1 MPRPLEPLRP
11 LRVSQS
17 ASWCAPDGGRH
28 PLSVQ
33 SRFWVTCLRGCRD
46 QVPGLL
52 CLVPSHPLPPTI
64 SRLPP
69 PAPRHHQTLPP
80 FARLPFVF
88 QRRCPGDPG
97 PVQRDGVPPTRPR
110 FLVEGAGAG
119 EQSSQVIDERLSPAL
134 LWLRGAPG
142 RLLHSGLCPLT
153 RKGGSTSTAPSLSS
167 LAVGG
172 GRGQVQ
178 HPLCPRG
185 PGRGDRTGLNSC
197 IKWN

>member
-1 MPRPLEPLRP
+1 MCPRWGPPPSLCPVSVLGHLSKRLQRPGPRPSLSCPL
-11 LRVSQS
+11 SS
-17 ASWCAPDGGRH
+17 TAPDH
-28 PLSVQ
+28 
-33 SRFWVTCLRGCRD
+33 
-46 QVPGLL
+46 
-52 CLVPSHPLPPTI
+52 
-64 SRLPP
+64 LPP
-69 PAPRHHQTLPP
+69 PSPSRHHQTLPP

-185 PGRGDRTGLNSC
+185 PGRGDKTGLNSC